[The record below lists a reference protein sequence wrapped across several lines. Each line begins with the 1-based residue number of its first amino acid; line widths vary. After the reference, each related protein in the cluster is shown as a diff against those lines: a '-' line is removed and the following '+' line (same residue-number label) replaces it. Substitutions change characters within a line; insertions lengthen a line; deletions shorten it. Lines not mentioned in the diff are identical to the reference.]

1 MALCNISRELLNT
14 QTPDKYQHV
23 AFYSQGPVDSTII
36 ECLYTTASAQSGN
49 HNNNWLQIEGV
60 LGYRTDAKISKYSEG
75 TDNSIWK

>member
-36 ECLYTTASAQSGN
+36 ECLYTTAKKTTNFTIQLLIG
-49 HNNNWLQIEGV
+49 
-60 LGYRTDAKISKYSEG
+60 
-75 TDNSIWK
+75 